1 MNVNILRFFYSIIPY
16 NMAFLADI
24 HKLLILSYKSV

>member
-24 HKLLILSYKSV
+24 HNPLAELK

>member
-24 HKLLILSYKSV
+24 HKLLLP